1 MSFMDWWR
9 STNELDLGLV
19 WKGLDSMIILR
30 AWTLWKHRN
39 CCIFDGIAPSMTAA
53 ITQAEEKRRVWEMA
67 EAKGITSLMAQLP
80 AV

>member
-1 MSFMDWWR
+1 MSFMDWW
-9 STNELDLGLV
+9 STNELDLGLLRE
-19 WKGLDSMIILR
+19 GLNPMFILG

-53 ITQAEEKRRVWEMA
+53 ITQPEEERRVWDMA
-67 EAKGITSLMAQLP
+67 GAKGITSLMAQLP